1 VSITIRTVLRGLLV
15 RSRHPKEYGNNGA
28 ALQALSQMH
37 YDGSMDVYSG
47 TTFSL
52 NLVRALVS
60 IGVFLLLIAC
70 INFIN
75 LATAQAVN
83 RAREVGVRRVLGAS
97 VANIV
102 TLLSKEFTI
111 LVLIAWVTVGYR
123 AVRAALANPAGAL
136 KAE

>member
-1 VSITIRTVLRGLLV
+1 
-15 RSRHPKEYGNNGA
+15 
-28 ALQALSQMH
+28 MH

-83 RAREVGVRRVLGAS
+83 RAREVGVRKVLGAS

-111 LVLIAWVTVGYR
+111 LVLIAWVTVEYR